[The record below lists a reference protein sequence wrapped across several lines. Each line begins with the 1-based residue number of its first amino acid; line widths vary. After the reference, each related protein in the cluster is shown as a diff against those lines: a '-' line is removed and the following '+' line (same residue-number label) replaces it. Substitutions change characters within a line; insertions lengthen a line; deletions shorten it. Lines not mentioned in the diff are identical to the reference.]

1 VRWRLLL
8 WILLLSAVGC
18 HSTNAPLEADLRS
31 KDHELD
37 QLRAEMTHLQDYNH
51 SLERELTDLRHTP
64 TAVAKVSPEQASQ
77 LYTLTK
83 ITLGRQTGGYNDDDV
98 PGDEALQVVLE
109 PRDPDG
115 HSIKAPGTAVVQ
127 AVEIDPH
134 GVKHPLCWW
143 KVGPDELR
151 KTWRNGFLSTAYFL
165 ILPWKAW
172 PTSEKMRI
180 TVQFTLADGRLFE
193 ADKDVTV
200 KLVPAEH
207 RKPLPAADP
216 AEGPAPPQPQPQ
228 PGGKPADGDQLPAP
242 RKLEPGA
249 PELGPSPGP
258 SLQSTTAAAMWEAS
272 PPTVPLNNGV
282 HILQP
287 VPANK

>member
-8 WILLLSAVGC
+8 LWALLLSAVGC
-18 HSTNAPLEADLRS
+18 HTTEPLEADLRS
-31 KDHELD
+31 KDHDLN
-37 QLRAEMTHLQDYNH
+37 QLRAEMARLQDYNH
-51 SLERELTDLRHTP
+51 SLERELTDLRHSP
-64 TAVAKVSPEQASQ
+64 TAAAKVSPEQGSQ

-115 HSIKAPGTAVVQ
+115 HSIKAPGTVVVQ
-127 AVEIDPH
+127 AVEVDPH
-134 GVKHPLCWW
+134 GLKHPLCWW
-143 KVGPDELR
+143 KISPDELR
-151 KTWRNGFLSTAYFL
+151 HSWRNGFLSTAYFL

-172 PTSEKMRI
+172 PTSDKLRI
-180 TVQFTLADGRLFE
+180 TVQFTLADGRVFE

-200 KLVPAEH
+200 KLVPPEH
-207 RKPLPAADP
+207 RKPLPPADP
-216 AEGPAPPQPQPQ
+216 AEGPALPPQPGAK
-228 PGGKPADGDQLPAP
+228 PGDGEQLPAP

-258 SLQSTTAAAMWEAS
+258 SNKNTTTAALWEAS
-272 PPTVPLNNGV
+272 STVPLSNGV
-282 HILQP
+282 QILEP
-287 VPANK
+287 VPLNK